1 MNQLEISSPASLRR
15 MVKVE
20 KGRSNGVAA
29 TTKGHFHQKQRNIT
43 FTFTKSIKRSLS
55 LSSRA
60 SKKVNFTFI
69 KSIPKRWIHFHQK
82 DRKHVNFTF
91 IRIAKCVIK
100 IQSPLL
106 LTVLIEMLRLLFWVI
121 NNSNCNIA
129 ELYGAST
136 SIVFNL
142 SHRNWFDY
150 RWGQPNIMGLSTL
163 PTLIEKSPL
172 KGED

>member
-1 MNQLEISSPASLRR
+1 MDQLEISSPASLRR

-60 SKKVNFTFI
+60 SKRWISHSLKASQKVEFTFI
-69 KSIPKRWIHFHQK
+69 KRIANMWISHSS
-82 DRKHVNFTF
+82 V
-91 IRIAKCVIK
+91 AKCVIK